1 MNFLINTTKLDKLD
15 VTPNQYTIIRAIA
28 NNKIEQIMQ
37 VYKPDEVDIAVLVS
51 RGYLL
56 PPTSSSGIFA
66 FEEEN
71 IKLCQKH
78 IGTDLDF
85 VEDWIKLFPEGIKSG
100 GYYVRSSEKGVKKK
114 FITFF
119 NQYDFSPE
127 EVLRATEKYIEE
139 MRSKG
144 WRGIQLAV
152 NFIEKDGNSN
162 LANYCTEMGKEPD
175 SDADFSR
182 NA

>member
-1 MNFLINTTKLDKLD
+1 MNFLLNTTKLDRLEL
-15 VTPNQYTIIRAIA
+15 TPNQYTIVWAIA
-28 NNKIEQIMQ
+28 NNKIEQITS
-37 VYKPDEVDIAVLVS
+37 VYMPDEVDIAVLES
-51 RGYLL
+51 KGYLRA
-56 PPTSSSGIFA
+56 PTTASAVFGFD
-66 FEEEN
+66 EEN

-114 FITFF
+114 FMTFF

-127 EVLRATEKYIEE
+127 EVMRCTEKYIEE

-162 LANYCTEMGKEPD
+162 LANYCAEMGKEPD
-175 SDADFSR
+175 SDADFSQ

>member
-1 MNFLINTTKLDKLD
+1 MNFLINTTKLEKLGL
-15 VTPNQYTIIRAIA
+15 TPNQYTIIWAIA
-28 NNKIEQIMQ
+28 NNKIEQISEA
-37 VYKPDEVDIAVLVS
+37 YIPDEVDVAVLES
-51 RGYLL
+51 KGYLT
-56 PPTSSSGIFA
+56 PATTSSGIFG
-66 FEEEN
+66 FTTEN
-71 IKLCQKH
+71 VKLCQKH

-85 VEDWIKLFPEGIKSG
+85 VEEWIKLFPEGIKSG

-127 EVLRATEKYIEE
+127 KVLQATEKYIEE

-162 LANYCTEMGKEPD
+162 LANYCTEMGKEPN
-175 SDADFSR
+175 SGADFSQ

>member
-1 MNFLINTTKLDKLD
+1 MNFLLNTTKLDRLEL
-15 VTPNQYTIIRAIA
+15 TPNQYTIVWAIA
-28 NNKIEQIMQ
+28 NNKIEQITS
-37 VYKPDEVDIAVLVS
+37 VYMPDEVDIAVLES
-51 RGYLL
+51 KGYLRA
-56 PPTSSSGIFA
+56 PTTASSVFGFDG
-66 FEEEN
+66 EN

-114 FITFF
+114 FMTFF

-127 EVLRATEKYIEE
+127 EVMRSTEKYIEE

-175 SDADFSR
+175 SDADFSQ